1 MLCSTICA
9 VCMCYALLYVRCV
22 CATICAVCMCYALL
36 YVRCVCAMLYYAL
49 LYVRCVCA
57 MLYYALLYVR
67 CVYAMLYY
75 ALLYVRCVCAMLYYS
90 IRTMFTLLY
99 RTTFTIIANILVFA
113 CFWILLEKINNST
126 DTTTHLTPAD
136 KEVFWVSSEIV
147 CTLYTSI
154 V

>member
-22 CATICAVCMCYALL
+22 CAMLYYMCGVYVLCSTICAVCMCYALL
-36 YVRCVCAMLYYAL
+36 YVRCVCAMLYYMCGV
-49 LYVRCVCA
+49 YVLCSNIAFMQCS
-57 MLYYALLYVR
+57 LF
-67 CVYAMLYY
+67 
-75 ALLYVRCVCAMLYYS
+75 S
-90 IRTMFTLLY
+90 

-147 CTLYTSI
+147 TSI
-154 V
+154 DYGKVVERTLQKLKG